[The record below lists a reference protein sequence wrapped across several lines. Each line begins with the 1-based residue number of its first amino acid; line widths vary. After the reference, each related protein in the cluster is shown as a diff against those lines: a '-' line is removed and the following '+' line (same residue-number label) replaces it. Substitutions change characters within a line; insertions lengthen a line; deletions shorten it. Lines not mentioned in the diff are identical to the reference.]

1 MDASKLMLDQGGFRV
16 SYRNMLGGNRTR
28 FFKVS
33 DHNEARNETLNMYG
47 GEIDDSPVRIE
58 RIAMFGEHTHTWTSD
73 NIWDSSLRLQWV
85 IDANDFIQTDYERKE
100 RARYNRYSRRAGHSN
115 RMGHRG

>member
-1 MDASKLMLDQGGFRV
+1 MDAAKLMLDQGGFRV

-58 RIAMFGEHTHTWTSD
+58 RISLEGNHTHTWTSD
-73 NIWDSSLRLQWV
+73 NIWDSGLRLQWKEYV
-85 IDANDFIQTDYERKE
+85 PLSAYEKAE
-100 RARYNRYSRRAGHSN
+100 VKRYARYSRRAGHSN

>member
-47 GEIDDSPVRIE
+47 GEIDESPVRIE

-85 IDANDFIQTDYERKE
+85 IGPQLSAYEKAE
-100 RARYNRYSRRAGHSN
+100 AKRYARYSRRAGHSN

>member
-1 MDASKLMLDQGGFRV
+1 MDASKLMMDQGGFRV
-16 SYRNMLGGNRTR
+16 SYRNHMGSNRVA
-28 FFKVS
+28 FFKTA

-47 GEIDDSPVRIE
+47 DQIDDSPVRIE

-85 IDANDFIQTDYERKE
+85 VGPDNYEKKE
-100 RARYNRYSRRAGHSN
+100 RARYRRYSKRAGDRS
-115 RMGHRG
+115 